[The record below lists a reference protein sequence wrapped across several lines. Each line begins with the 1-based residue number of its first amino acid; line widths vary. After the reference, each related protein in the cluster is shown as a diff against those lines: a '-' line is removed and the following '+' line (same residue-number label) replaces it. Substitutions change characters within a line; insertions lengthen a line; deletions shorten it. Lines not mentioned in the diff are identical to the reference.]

1 MFQNDR
7 LPAETGE
14 KGVHIMEQR
23 KDPRR
28 RILVFLTVLMILPL
42 LVLRDGHPE
51 HAGTSQKKIP
61 FAASYTRSHA
71 DMLLSAVLHPEE
83 DDLSAAVRLTKGH
96 PSGKRSRF
104 ERLHDLLLCTAGL
117 LSFGCYAFLF
127 FCFAYTETGFSRRYI
142 LKYIHDQDGRKGT
155 DSDSLKSKSVQ
166 NELGGI
172 FHGHR
177 QNMYDRFLC
186 ALYCGDDLCGDS
198 GISR

>member
-1 MFQNDR
+1 
-7 LPAETGE
+7 
-14 KGVHIMEQR
+14 MEQR
-23 KDPRR
+23 RDPRR

-42 LVLRDGHPE
+42 LVLWNGHPE

-61 FAASYTRSHA
+61 FAASYTHLHA
-71 DMLLSAVLHPEE
+71 DMLLSAVLHPEK

-104 ERLHDLLLCTAGL
+104 EKLHDLLLCTAGL
-117 LSFGCYAFLF
+117 LPFGCCAFLF
-127 FCFAYTETGFSRRYI
+127 SCFAHTETGFSRRYI

-155 DSDSLKSKSVQ
+155 DSDSFQNKSVQ

-186 ALYCGDDLCGDS
+186 ALYCGDDLCRDAGLP
-198 GISR
+198 R